1 MSQNGKNDGVTFNN
15 DYHTLF
21 VTTLDEETKV
31 IKPKRKQFRLYID
44 SFSENKN
51 GLHKIYHELSKAD
64 DDDEICLEISSN
76 GGLVDELLTLY
87 NIVTNRF
94 KGRST
99 AILNNHGYSAGAM
112 AFCMCSERIAYEYS
126 ELMFHDYSTRF
137 YGKGGEIETRA
148 AHYSKHLRE
157 FFESILV
164 AQNFLSKEEFA
175 KMLIGQDFWFGTL
188 EMCKRGICTHVI
200 KEGEKMTAEAYLA
213 FKRGE
218 VAEAVVPDEAE
229 AAGEP
234 AADAAP
240 APVKVKKE
248 KPVS

>member
-1 MSQNGKNDGVTFNN
+1 MSQAGKNDGVTLNN

-31 IKPKRKQFRLYID
+31 IKPKRRQFRLYID

-64 DDDEICLEISSN
+64 ADDEICLEISSN

-99 AILNNHGYSAGAM
+99 SILNNHGYSAGAM

-126 ELMFHDYSTRF
+126 ELMFHDYSSVF

-148 AHYSKHLRE
+148 VHYSKHLRE

-164 AQNFLSKEEFA
+164 VQKFLSQDEFA
-175 KMLIGQDFWFGTL
+175 RMLIGQDFWFGTL

-213 FKRGE
+213 FKRGDVV
-218 VAEAVVPDEAE
+218 VAAPE
-229 AAGEP
+229 AAAETEAAETTEEP
-234 AADAAP
+234 LADVAP
-240 APVKVKKE
+240 PPADVA
-248 KPVS
+248 

>member
-1 MSQNGKNDGVTFNN
+1 MSQAGKNDGVTLNN

-21 VTTLDEETKV
+21 ITNLDEEVKV
-31 IKPKRKQFRLYID
+31 IKPKRRQFRLYID

-64 DDDEICLEISSN
+64 ADDEICLEISSN

-99 AILNNHGYSAGAM
+99 SILNNHGYSAGAM

-126 ELMFHDYSTRF
+126 ELMFHDYSIRF
-137 YGKGGEIETRA
+137 SGKGGEIETKA
-148 AHYSKHLRE
+148 AHLSKHLRE

-164 AQNFLSKEEFA
+164 TQHFLSQEEFA
-175 KMLIGQDFWFGTL
+175 KMVIGQDFWFGTL

-200 KEGEKMTAEAYLA
+200 KEGEKMTAAAYLA
-213 FKRGE
+213 FKQGDGVIAPE
-218 VAEAVVPDEAE
+218 ADPAPETPAEAIKTKR
-229 AAGEP
+229 G
-234 AADAAP
+234 
-240 APVKVKKE
+240 KN
-248 KPVS
+248 